1 MVPSASSET
10 GIGLQSSGTV
20 REIIS
25 NGSHTMQSV
34 HSETDIGLQPPSTM
48 LEISTHG
55 NCLLQLANS
64 DIDTDSQSPDMVPE
78 IPADGNNMVPLVSSV
93 AHMVSQ
99 FPDIVLEISADW
111 NSMVPSAS
119 SEIVIGSQS
128 PDMLEISTN
137 ENSIVPLVSPETD
150 TCLQSPDIMLEI
162 GCKVELEDCKIS
174 SYDSVCE
181 EILSCPNQ
189 DWIEL
194 KAEQIVETRP
204 KMERDQTQL
213 DQLPCSSCHVVF
225 EAVADLTEHVLFH
238 HGKNVFYCQ
247 VCKKHFYDSETQ
259 FAIHVATHNQSS
271 TERNISPCN
280 ETDAAGAAAKAYDE
294 SIYIEFLTDT
304 KKICYADPLE
314 ESVTQMVS
322 NGCLEQNE
330 TADKTGDTGASKQLM
345 EGRKYYTC
353 SLCDQKYGS
362 KSSLE
367 SHMGLHSKGIQSR
380 LCHFC
385 GAKLKSNTEL
395 LDHISSLHGKKNFLC
410 SYCQKSF
417 LDKASK
423 EEHERLHTGD
433 SLLNCSQCDK
443 VFQSK
448 SVFDQHMKTHGKYD
462 SVFNYNC
469 DHCGKKFQFY
479 SLFASHVKKCMS
491 LQQYDCSVHNKSY
504 SRTFD
509 LKMHE
514 LQYNHQLTTLSR
526 KRELQSVRFGASE
539 TSVRGKYSEVG
550 PELSVM
556 KKDSTDLRKNVSRVK
571 SLSVKRSNIKLYD
584 SFRFQCTECPKKF
597 SFYTVLAAHM
607 LKHKKEKFKCTYCVQ
622 NFCESVELQKH
633 VLETHPNIAQ
643 NKHMSV
649 SQEFRDEVTIML
661 DDNGGELNEAAV
673 MLDDNGG
680 KLNEGAVMSDEDGGK
695 LIEAAVMIDDN
706 DGKLNE
712 AAVMLDDNGGKLNE
726 VLNPFAVESVSAQ
739 ISNTCRERGHTSP
752 KKITCTEQ
760 SNMCDDKSGDNLNIS
775 QAFNSGGGK
784 TSTDRSDMFDTK
796 CSLVK
801 VSKKMEGD
809 RDAAICHICGKY
821 FQQKYGLIRHLQSVH
836 ERRRDFKCS
845 FCNKGFSEKVGRD
858 EHERI
863 HTGEKPYRCDLCD
876 KVFRAKALLYIH
888 KRYHFK
894 SHESYRFQCVH
905 CPKKFPFQS
914 ALTKHMRTHTG
925 ERQYVCSQCARAF
938 YCKTSLAKHTLR
950 RHPHTT
956 GDAVVASIA
965 AQQND
970 NTLLA
975 GIDTEQ
981 TPSMNSCVRNV
992 PVLKAHVS
1000 FDKNHGS
1007 HVVHSQN
1014 TGTFLKSY
1022 KCEECGKI
1030 CYEKRSLE
1038 VHKRIHTGERPHTC
1052 PTCGLQFRQTGAL
1065 CRHLRNVHEGR
1076 RDYACNVCG
1085 KRFGEKASCDDHLRI
1100 HTGERPY
1107 ACDLCP
1113 KHCIS
1118 KTALL
1123 IHKKSHSGTF
1133 PHECIICGKCFRY
1146 SGSLVRH
1153 MKVHTGE
1160 EIQKP
1165 HQCKEC
1171 EKCFSTTSELK
1182 SHERTHTKEKPF
1194 TCEHCGKQFKF
1205 CGALRRHVKSLHE
1218 GRKDF
1223 SCHIC
1228 GKSFSEK
1235 VARDNHVRVH
1245 TGERPFR
1252 CEICGKDFKTKSSV
1266 YIHKKFHSEV
1276 FVASC
1281 PTCQKPFRFQ
1291 SSLSIHLRSHTGERP
1306 HPCDMCDKRFATNRD
1321 MLKHRAIH
1329 SDDKPFECAICGMAF
1344 RLKRYLFNHLL
1355 KNHGT
1360 EETK

>member
-1 MVPSASSET
+1 MVPSASSES
-10 GIGLQSSGTV
+10 GIGLQSAGTLP
-20 REIIS
+20 EIIA
-25 NGSHTMQSV
+25 NGSHTVQSV
-34 HSETDIGLQPPSTM
+34 HSETDIGLRPSSNM
-48 LEISTHG
+48 PEISARG
-55 NCLLQLANS
+55 NCMLQSASS
-64 DIDTDSQSPDMVPE
+64 DIDIDSQSPDMVPE
-78 IPADGNNMVPLVSSV
+78 IPACGNNMVPLASSIV
-93 AHMVSQ
+93 HMVSQ

-128 PDMLEISTN
+128 PDMLEVSTN
-137 ENSIVPLVSPETD
+137 EISMVPLAGSATHS
-150 TCLQSPDIMLEI
+150 CLQSPDIMLEI

-174 SYDSVCE
+174 SYDSVSE
-181 EILSCPNQ
+181 EVLSCPNQ
-189 DWIEL
+189 DQIEL
-194 KAEQIVETRP
+194 KAEQIIETRP
-204 KMERDQTQL
+204 KVEKDQTQP
-213 DQLPCSSCHVVF
+213 DQLTCCSCHVVF

-247 VCKKHFYDSETQ
+247 VCKKLFYDSKTQ
-259 FAIHVATHNQSS
+259 FAIHIATHNHSGAEGN
-271 TERNISPCN
+271 TSPFR
-280 ETDAAGAAAKAYDE
+280 ETDAAVSEVEDE
-294 SIYIEFLTDT
+294 SIYFEFLTDT
-304 KKICYADPLE
+304 KKICFADPLE
-314 ESVTQMVS
+314 ESVTQKVS
-322 NGCLEQNE
+322 NGCMEQNQ
-330 TADKTGDTGASKQLM
+330 TADRTDNTGASKQLK
-345 EGRKYYTC
+345 ESRKYYTC
-353 SLCDQKYGS
+353 SLCDQKHGS

-367 SHMGLHSKGIQSR
+367 SHMGLHSKGMQSK
-380 LCHFC
+380 LCDFC

-395 LDHISSLHGKKNFLC
+395 LDHISSVHGKKNFLC
-410 SYCQKSF
+410 SYCGKSF

-423 EEHERLHTGD
+423 EKHERLHTGD
-433 SLLNCSQCDK
+433 SLFKCSQCGK
-443 VFQSK
+443 VFQAK
-448 SVFDQHMKTHGKYD
+448 SVFDQHMKTNGKCD
-462 SVFNYNC
+462 GLFNYKC
-469 DHCGKKFQFY
+469 DHCGKKFRFH
-479 SLFASHVKKCMS
+479 SLFAKHVKKCTS
-491 LQQYDCSVHNKSY
+491 LQQYDCSVHNKGF
-504 SRTFD
+504 SRKFD
-509 LKMHE
+509 LKVRE
-514 LQYNHQLTTLSR
+514 LQYNHQLTTHSR
-526 KRELQSVRFGASE
+526 KKKSQSVRVEAPE
-539 TSVRGKYSEVG
+539 TPVRGQYSEVG

-556 KKDSTDLRKNVSRVK
+556 TSDSTDFRKNVSRDK
-571 SLSVKRSNIKLYD
+571 SLNIKRSNIKLYD

-597 SFYTVLAAHM
+597 SFYAVLAAHM
-607 LKHKKEKFKCTYCVQ
+607 LKHKKEMFNCTYCVQ
-622 NFCESVELQKH
+622 NFCDNVELQKH
-633 VLETHPNIAQ
+633 VLETHPNIAR
-643 NKHMSV
+643 NAHMADAQE
-649 SQEFRDEVTIML
+649 SQDEAT
-661 DDNGGELNEAAV
+661 V
-673 MLDDNGG
+673 MLDDN
-680 KLNEGAVMSDEDGGK
+680 DG
-695 LIEAAVMIDDN
+695 E
-706 DGKLNE
+706 
-712 AAVMLDDNGGKLNE
+712 LNE
-726 VLNPFAVESVSAQ
+726 VLNPFALESVSAQ
-739 ISNTCRERGHTSP
+739 NSNTCRERGHASP
-752 KKITCTEQ
+752 KKIAFTEQ
-760 SNMCDDKSGDNLNIS
+760 NNMSDDKSGDDSNIS
-775 QAFNSGGGK
+775 QALHSGGDE
-784 TSTDRSDMFDTK
+784 TSTNRSNMFDTK
-796 CSLVK
+796 YSLIK
-801 VSKKMEGD
+801 GTKKIEGD
-809 RDAAICHICGKY
+809 RDAVICHICGKY
-821 FQQKYGLIRHLQSVH
+821 FQQKYGLIRHLHSVH

-845 FCNKGFSEKVGRD
+845 FCKKGFSEKVGRD

-876 KVFRAKALLYIH
+876 KTFRAKALLYIH

-894 SHESYRFQCVH
+894 SHESYRFQCMH

-914 ALTKHMRTHTG
+914 SLTKHMRKHTG
-925 ERQYVCSQCARAF
+925 ERQYVCSQCARGF
-938 YCKTSLAKHTLR
+938 YCKTDLVKHMLR

-956 GDAVVASIA
+956 VDAVVESTAS
-965 AQQND
+965 QQTENSVPV
-970 NTLLA
+970 

-981 TPSMNSCVRNV
+981 SPSMISCVRNV
-992 PVLKAHVS
+992 PVLKADAS
-1000 FDKNHGS
+1000 YDENCGTPL
-1007 HVVHSQN
+1007 VHTQN
-1014 TGTFLKSY
+1014 TGTVLKSY

-1085 KRFGEKASCDDHLRI
+1085 KRFGEKASRDDHVRI

-1113 KHCIS
+1113 KYCIS

-1123 IHKKSHSGTF
+1123 IHKKSHSGAF

-1146 SGSLVRH
+1146 AGSLVRH

-1165 HQCKEC
+1165 HHCREC
-1171 EKCFSTTSELK
+1171 EKCFSTRSELK

-1205 CGALRRHVKSLHE
+1205 RGALRRHVNSLHE

-1228 GKSFSEK
+1228 GKCFSEK

-1276 FVASC
+1276 YVASC

-1306 HPCDMCDKRFATNRD
+1306 HPCDICDKRFATNRD

-1344 RLKRYLFNHLL
+1344 RLKRYLLHHLL
-1355 KNHGT
+1355 KNHDT

>member
-1 MVPSASSET
+1 VVPSASFET
-10 GIGLQSSGTV
+10 GIGLRSPGTV
-20 REIIS
+20 PEIIAHG
-25 NGSHTMQSV
+25 NHTVQSV
-34 HSETDIGLQPPSTM
+34 HSEADIGLQPLSTM
-48 LEISTHG
+48 PEISVHG
-55 NCLLQLANS
+55 NCLLQSTNS
-64 DIDTDSQSPDMVPE
+64 NIDIDSQSSDMVPE
-78 IPADGNNMVPLVSSV
+78 VPADKNNVVPLASSV
-93 AHMVSQ
+93 AHVVSQ

-119 SEIVIGSQS
+119 SEIVTGSQS

-137 ENSIVPLVSPETD
+137 ENCVVPLASSETG

-162 GCKVELEDCKIS
+162 GCKVELEDCKIP
-174 SYDSVCE
+174 SYDDVSG
-181 EILSCPNQ
+181 EILSFPNQ
-189 DWIEL
+189 DQIKL

-204 KMERDQTQL
+204 KGERDQTQP
-213 DQLPCSSCHVVF
+213 DQLPCSSCHIVF
-225 EAVADLTEHVLFH
+225 EAVADLTEHFLFH
-238 HGKNVFYCQ
+238 HGRNVFYCQ
-247 VCKKHFYDSETQ
+247 VCKKLFYDSKTQ
-259 FAIHVATHNQSS
+259 FAVHVATHNQSS
-271 TERNISPCN
+271 TERNISPCI
-280 ETDAAGAAAKAYDE
+280 ETDAAAAEVYNE
-294 SIYIEFLTDT
+294 SIYFEFLTDT
-304 KKICYADPLE
+304 KKICFADPLE
-314 ESVTQMVS
+314 ESLTQMVS
-322 NGCLEQNE
+322 NGCMEQNE

-380 LCHFC
+380 LCDFC
-385 GAKLKSNTEL
+385 GTKLKSNTEL
-395 LDHISSLHGKKNFLC
+395 LDHISSVHGKKNFLC
-410 SYCQKSF
+410 SYCRKSF

-433 SLLNCSQCDK
+433 SLLNCSQSDK
-443 VFQSK
+443 VFQAK
-448 SVFDQHMKTHGKYD
+448 SVFDQHMKTHGKCD
-462 SVFNYNC
+462 GLFNYKC
-469 DHCGKKFQFY
+469 DHCGKKFQFH

-491 LQQYDCSVHNKSY
+491 LQQYDCSVHNKGY

-509 LKMHE
+509 LKMRE

-526 KRELQSVRFGASE
+526 KKKSQSVRCGASE
-539 TSVRGKYSEVG
+539 TSVRGRYSEVG

-556 KKDSTDLRKNVSRVK
+556 TNESTNLRKNVSI
-571 SLSVKRSNIKLYD
+571 KRSNIKLYD

-607 LKHKKEKFKCTYCVQ
+607 LKHKKAMLKCTYCVQ
-622 NFCESVELQKH
+622 NFCDNVRLQKH

-643 NKHMSV
+643 NKHMAD
-649 SQEFRDEVTIML
+649 SQEFHD
-661 DDNGGELNEAAV
+661 EAAV
-673 MLDDNGG
+673 MLDDNGDE
-680 KLNEGAVMSDEDGGK
+680 LNEAAVMSDEDGGK
-695 LIEAAVMIDDN
+695 LNEAAVMIDDN
-706 DGKLNE
+706 GGKLNE
-712 AAVMLDDNGGKLNE
+712 APVMLDDNGGKLNE
-726 VLNPFAVESVSAQ
+726 VLNPFAPESVSAQ
-739 ISNTCRERGHTSP
+739 NSNTYREHDHTSP

-760 SNMCDDKSGDNLNIS
+760 CNMSDDKSGDDFNIS
-775 QAFNSGGGK
+775 QAFNSGGGES
-784 TSTDRSDMFDTK
+784 STNRSSMFDTK
-796 CSLVK
+796 CSLIK
-801 VSKKMEGD
+801 VTKKMEGD
-809 RDAAICHICGKY
+809 RDAAICHICGKH

-845 FCNKGFSEKVGRD
+845 FCKKGFSEKVGRD

-876 KVFRAKALLYIH
+876 KAFRAKALLYIH
-888 KRYHFK
+888 KSYHFK
-894 SHESYRFQCVH
+894 SHESYRFQCRH

-914 ALTKHMRTHTG
+914 ALTKHMRTHTR

-950 RHPHTT
+950 RHPYTT
-956 GDAVVASIA
+956 VDAIVASTA
-965 AQQND
+965 AQENE

-975 GIDTEQ
+975 GTDTEQ

-992 PVLKAHVS
+992 PVLKAEVS
-1000 FDKNHGS
+1000 YDENCGT
-1007 HVVHSQN
+1007 HVVHNQN
-1014 TGTFLKSY
+1014 TGTVLKSY
-1022 KCEECGKI
+1022 KCEECEKI

-1085 KRFGEKASCDDHLRI
+1085 KRFGEKASRDDHFRI

-1113 KHCIS
+1113 KYCIS

-1123 IHKKSHSGTF
+1123 IHKKSHSDAL

-1146 SGSLVRH
+1146 SGCLVRH
-1153 MKVHTGE
+1153 MKIHTGE

-1205 CGALRRHVKSLHE
+1205 SGALRRHVNSLHE

-1223 SCHIC
+1223 SCNIC
-1228 GKSFSEK
+1228 GKCFSEK

-1276 FVASC
+1276 YVASC

-1306 HPCDMCDKRFATNRD
+1306 HPCGICDKRFATNRD

-1329 SDDKPFECAICGMAF
+1329 SDDKPFECAVCGMTF
-1344 RLKRYLFNHLL
+1344 RLKRYLLNHLL
-1355 KNHGT
+1355 KNHDT

>member
-10 GIGLQSSGTV
+10 GIVLHSPGAV
-20 REIIS
+20 PEIIA
-25 NGSHTMQSV
+25 NGSHTVQSV
-34 HSETDIGLQPPSTM
+34 HSETDIGLHPPSTM
-48 LEISTHG
+48 PEISAHG
-55 NCLLQLANS
+55 NCLLQSANS
-64 DIDTDSQSPDMVPE
+64 DIDIDLLSPDMVSE
-78 IPADGNNMVPLVSSV
+78 IPADGNNMAPLASSV
-93 AHMVSQ
+93 AHVLQ
-99 FPDIVLEISADW
+99 FPDFVPEISADW
-111 NSMVPSAS
+111 NSVVPSAS

-128 PDMLEISTN
+128 PDMLEISLN
-137 ENSIVPLVSPETD
+137 ENSMVPLASSETD
-150 TCLQSPDIMLEI
+150 TCLQSANIMLEI
-162 GCKVELEDCKIS
+162 GCKVKLEDCKIS
-174 SYDSVCE
+174 SHDVSE

-189 DWIEL
+189 DQIEL
-194 KAEQIVETRP
+194 KTEQIVQTRP
-204 KMERDQTQL
+204 EVERDQTHP
-213 DQLPCSSCHVVF
+213 DQLPSSSCHVVF
-225 EAVADLTEHVLFH
+225 EVVADLTEHVLFQ

-247 VCKKHFYDSETQ
+247 VCKKLFYDSETQ

-271 TERNISPCN
+271 TERNISLCN
-280 ETDAAGAAAKAYDE
+280 ETDAAAAEVDDK
-294 SIYIEFLTDT
+294 SINFEFLTDT
-304 KKICYADPLE
+304 KKVCFADPLE
-314 ESVTQMVS
+314 ESVTHMVL
-322 NGCLEQNE
+322 NECMEQNE
-330 TADKTGDTGASKQLM
+330 TADKTGDTSALQQLR
-345 EGRKYYTC
+345 EGRMYYTC
-353 SLCDQKYGS
+353 SLCDQKCGS

-367 SHMGLHSKGIQSR
+367 SHTGLHSKGIQSR
-380 LCHFC
+380 LCDFC

-395 LDHISSLHGKKNFLC
+395 LDHISSVHGKKNFLC

-433 SLLNCSQCDK
+433 SLLKCSQCDK
-443 VFQSK
+443 VFQAM
-448 SVFDQHMKTHGKYD
+448 SVFNQHMKTHGKCD
-462 SVFNYNC
+462 GLFNYKC
-469 DHCGKKFQFY
+469 DHCGKKFQFH

-491 LQQYDCSVHNKSY
+491 LQQYDCSVHSMGY

-509 LKMHE
+509 LKMHD
-514 LQYNHQLTTLSR
+514 LQYNHQLTTFLR
-526 KRELQSVRFGASE
+526 KKKLQSVRFGASE
-539 TSVRGKYSEVG
+539 TSVRSKYSEVG
-550 PELSVM
+550 LELSVM
-556 KKDSTDLRKNVSRVK
+556 KNDSTDLRKNVSRDK
-571 SLSVKRSNIKLYD
+571 SLSVERSDIKLYD

-607 LKHKKEKFKCTYCVQ
+607 LKHKKEMFKCTYCVQ
-622 NFCESVELQKH
+622 NFCDSVELQKH
-633 VLETHPNIAQ
+633 VLVTHPNIAQ
-643 NKHMSV
+643 KHLADP
-649 SQEFRDEVTIML
+649 QEFPD
-661 DDNGGELNEAAV
+661 EAAV
-673 MLDDNGG
+673 MLG
-680 KLNEGAVMSDEDGGK
+680 
-695 LIEAAVMIDDN
+695 
-706 DGKLNE
+706 
-712 AAVMLDDNGGKLNE
+712 DNGGKLNE
-726 VLNPFAVESVSAQ
+726 VLNPFALESVSAQ
-739 ISNTCRERGHTSP
+739 NSNTCRECGHTSP

-760 SNMCDDKSGDNLNIS
+760 SNMSDDKSGDYLNILQMS
-775 QAFNSGGGK
+775 DSGGGK
-784 TSTDRSDMFDTK
+784 TNSDRSNMFDTK
-796 CSLVK
+796 CSLIK
-801 VSKKMEGD
+801 VTKKMEGD

-845 FCNKGFSEKVGRD
+845 FCKKGFSEKVGRD

-876 KVFRAKALLYIH
+876 KAFRAKALLYIH

-894 SHESYRFQCVH
+894 SNESYLFQCMH

-938 YCKTSLAKHTLR
+938 HCKTDLAKHTLH

-956 GDAVVASIA
+956 VDAAVTSTVA
-965 AQQND
+965 QENE
-970 NTLLA
+970 NTLRA
-975 GIDTEQ
+975 GIAEQ
-981 TPSMNSCVRNV
+981 TPSVNSCVRNV
-992 PVLKAHVS
+992 PVLKADVS
-1000 FDKNHGS
+1000 YDENCGT
-1007 HVVHSQN
+1007 HVVQSQN
-1014 TGTFLKSY
+1014 TGTLLKSY

-1085 KRFGEKASCDDHLRI
+1085 KRFGEKASRDDHFRI

-1107 ACDLCP
+1107 TCDLCP
-1113 KHCIS
+1113 KYCIS

-1123 IHKKSHSGTF
+1123 IHKKSHSSAF
-1133 PHECIICGKCFRY
+1133 SHACILCGKCFRY

-1194 TCEHCGKQFKF
+1194 TCERCGKQFKF
-1205 CGALRRHVKSLHE
+1205 CGALRRHVNSLHE

-1228 GKSFSEK
+1228 GKCFSEK

-1276 FVASC
+1276 YVASC
-1281 PTCQKPFRFQ
+1281 PTCQKPFRFH

-1306 HPCDMCDKRFATNRD
+1306 HPCDICDKRFTTNRD

-1344 RLKRYLFNHLL
+1344 RLKRYLLNHVL
-1355 KNHGT
+1355 KNHDT